1 MRPQALMEKLG
12 RYRIDTKLT
21 EGGMGSVYLA
31 SDVDGRLVV
40 LKVPHR
46 HDDESLTALGDEART
61 GMRLKHPS
69 IVETLDFFVE
79 GGRGV
84 LVVAFIDGKTLYEL
98 RKSGPLSAAAI
109 ATLGTQLASALDAIH
124 NATDEDGRPLNVLHR
139 DISPNNVMVDATG
152 QARLID
158 LGIARSSDRRQKST
172 QVGMVKGTLR
182 YLAPEILSGGDH
194 TRASDL
200 WALGVTLWES
210 ALARYA
216 VPGDEVLTL
225 RAAVDGNLAKLL
237 PGEKLEREVQD
248 AIQALV
254 CPAGQRLQNA
264 RAAHAVFTRLAM
276 RFGGGREGLAQA
288 VRTVQARV
296 AASPA
301 VGGGR
306 EVPKP
311 VEGARPAAAA
321 KAAEPP
327 KPFVDQTELL
337 PRTLMAPALPTKSE
351 VNMVFTMTVPKDA
364 VFPEGLGPT
373 MRLDEQELRRPGLA
387 NAPTDS
393 LPQDQMQTPLDTPR
407 DPSSMSSREP
417 SATIA
422 AISSTPEP
430 SATIAAATPAPAP
443 AAAEAEA
450 GSQMPGVITDS
461 SDTLLM
467 PREAAPTP
475 EPTTERPV
483 DRSLSLEVIVDDEDD
498 DKTQ

>member
-1 MRPQALMEKLG
+1 MERLG

-46 HDDESLTALGDEART
+46 HDDESMTALGDEART

-98 RKSGPLSAAAI
+98 RKSGPMPAAAI

-194 TRASDL
+194 TRAADL

-264 RAAHAVFTRLAM
+264 RAAHAVFTRLVM
-276 RFGGGREGLAQA
+276 RFGGGRDALAQA
-288 VRTVQARV
+288 VKAVQARV
-296 AASPA
+296 APGPA
-301 VGGGR
+301 AGGQK

-311 VEGARPAAAA
+311 VEAPRP
-321 KAAEPP
+321 AEPP
-327 KPFVDQTELL
+327 RPFVDQTELL
-337 PRTLMAPALPTKSE
+337 PRTLMAPALPTRSE
-351 VNMVFTMTVPKDA
+351 VNMVFTMTVSKDA

-373 MRLDEQELRRPGLA
+373 VRLDEELLRPGFA

-393 LPQDQMQTPLDTPR
+393 LPLDQVQTPLDTPR
-407 DPSSMSSREP
+407 DPSSMSVAVP
-417 SATIA
+417 KDL
-422 AISSTPEP
+422 PK
-430 SATIAAATPAPAP
+430 APAVQEP
-443 AAAEAEA
+443 AHV
-450 GSQMPGVITDS
+450 PGVITDS
-461 SDTLLM
+461 SDTILM
-467 PREAAPTP
+467 PRDAAGTP

-483 DRSLSLEVIVDDEDD
+483 DRSLSLEVIVDEEDD